1 MKQTSIVCGA
11 IGGFMLFVVIIF
23 SGYLPLLSNQRET
36 NIPLLELVLLLSVV
50 ITIVSISYKY
60 HSIKHSLFRTAIL
73 FVVTVLTFVFAVQ
86 LGMFRYLD
94 RLLQIEQRDSE
105 NMAPGISMA
114 VVFCVSLQAAIATN
128 VFLPIGKA
136 IKAMLFK
143 KQKG

>member
-1 MKQTSIVCGA
+1 MKKTSIVCGA

-60 HSIKHSLFRTAIL
+60 HSIKHSLLRTAIF
-73 FVVTVLTFVFAVQ
+73 FVVTVLTFVFAAQ
-86 LGMFRYLD
+86 FGMFRYLD